1 MKLVE
6 QAFNELFPEKDLEN
20 YNLKIKYTDKFK
32 PYNANVRYTKNSLQ
46 FNLSKK
52 WRNISKEIQMG
63 LMQGLML
70 RIFKEK
76 KATTNIDLY
85 NSFMKNLHISI
96 PKINNDP
103 FLGESFNRVNEK
115 YFFGLVERPNL
126 TWHDSIRRLGFYEY
140 GTDTISMS
148 KVLGAD
154 TNLLDYVMYHE
165 MLHKKHKFHCKNG
178 RIHHHTK
185 EFREMERKFDNSQ
198 EMEERIKG
206 LVRPKARKRFVW
218 F

>member
-52 WRNISKEIQMG
+52 WRKISKEIQVG
-63 LMQGLML
+63 LIQGLML

-115 YFFGLVERPNL
+115 YFFRYRSWRNN
-126 TWHDSIRRLGFYEY
+126 HDS
-140 GTDTISMS
+140 S
-148 KVLGAD
+148 
-154 TNLLDYVMYHE
+154 
-165 MLHKKHKFHCKNG
+165 C
-178 RIHHHTK
+178 
-185 EFREMERKFDNSQ
+185 FRFK
-198 EMEERIKG
+198 
-206 LVRPKARKRFVW
+206 
-218 F
+218 

>member
-6 QAFNELFPEKDLEN
+6 QAFNDIFPEKDLEN

-126 TWHDSIRRLGFYEY
+126 TWHDSIRRLGSYEY

-148 KVLGAD
+148 KVLGSD

-198 EMEERIKG
+198 EMEERIKS

>member
-6 QAFNELFPEKDLEN
+6 QAFNDIFPEKDLEN

-126 TWHDSIRRLGFYEY
+126 TWHDSIRRLGSYEY